1 MHRQRSTAAHNRH
14 AADSAARAEKEADR
28 AKCHAA
34 DAAAAARRAD
44 ASESALAHTIHRVQ
58 DLAAATR
65 AAEVSAARA
74 AIAAIGSAVITIAT
88 AILTIIATA

>member
-1 MHRQRSTAAHNRH
+1 MHRQRSTDAHNRH
-14 AADSAARAEKEADR
+14 AADSAAHAEKEADR

-44 ASESALAHTIHRVQ
+44 ASESALAHTVHRVQ
-58 DLAAATR
+58 DLAAAR
-65 AAEVSAARA
+65 AAL
-74 AIAAIGSAVITIAT
+74 AAIGAAVLTIAT